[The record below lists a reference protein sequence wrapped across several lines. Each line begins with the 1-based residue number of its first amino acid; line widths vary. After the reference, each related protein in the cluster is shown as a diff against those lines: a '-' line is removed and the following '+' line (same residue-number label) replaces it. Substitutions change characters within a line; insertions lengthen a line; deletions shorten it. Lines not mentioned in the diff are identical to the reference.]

1 MISGIALL
9 HQADYD
15 HLITS
20 GVPTNNIHYETFGPA
35 RDQWSVFKVVGR
47 LTFLRISVLVVVHTN
62 G

>member
-20 GVPTNNIHYETFGPA
+20 GVPTNDIHYETFGPA
-35 RDQWSVFKVVGR
+35 RDQWSVFR
-47 LTFLRISVLVVVHTN
+47 CRAWRSMMEN
-62 G
+62 